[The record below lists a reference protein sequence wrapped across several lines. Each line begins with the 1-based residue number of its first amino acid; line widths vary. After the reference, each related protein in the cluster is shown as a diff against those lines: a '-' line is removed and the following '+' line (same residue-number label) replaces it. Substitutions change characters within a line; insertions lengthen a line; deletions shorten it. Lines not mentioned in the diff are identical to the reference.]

1 VSHLA
6 RLKAWCHARAWAR
19 FRRRHGAAIPR
30 PPGRLRRTLRAARGL
45 ALGAAFMAAWGL
57 ALLAAIPIAV
67 GAAILA
73 PIVWAAMWLWR
84 LRERG

>member
-1 VSHLA
+1 
-6 RLKAWCHARAWAR
+6 
-19 FRRRHGAAIPR
+19 
-30 PPGRLRRTLRAARGL
+30 LRRTLRAAWGL

-84 LRERG
+84 LRDRG